1 MFGSLTLLIAVV
13 GLATLSA
20 GSLAYALLYGRIQ
33 NENATERRLDVVQ
46 GHTPVE
52 ALRGRSNPATDAARR
67 RKSVQDTLKEIEEKQ
82 KARSKRTKSPPL
94 VLRMEQ
100 AGLNWSRRTFV
111 LVSLAIGVVTFGG
124 IWVAG
129 APVYAAAAF
138 GVAGLLGVPR
148 WAVNFLRKRRMNVF
162 LEEFANASDVI
173 VRGVK
178 AGLPLNDCIK
188 IIANEA
194 AEPVRSE
201 FRHIVET
208 QAMGVPLADAVAK
221 LPERVPVPEANFFAI
236 VVAIQQRAGGNLS
249 EALGNLSRVLRE
261 RRKMKGKI
269 GAMSM
274 EAKASAA
281 IIGALP
287 PVVMILVY
295 ITSPAYI
302 TLLFTEQLGNVIL
315 GASAVWMTIGILV
328 MRKMINFDF

>member
-1 MFGSLTLLIAVV
+1 MFGSFTMLIAIV

-33 NENATERRLDVVQ
+33 SEDTVERRLDVVQ
-46 GHTPVE
+46 GRTPVE
-52 ALRGRSNPATDAARR
+52 ALRGRSESGRR

-82 KARSKRTKSPPL
+82 KARSKRSNAPPL
-94 VLRMEQ
+94 RLRMQQ
-100 AGLNWSRRTFV
+100 AGLSWSRRTFLIV
-111 LVSLAIGVVTFGG
+111 SFCCGLVVFLAIALTGL
-124 IWVAG
+124 
-129 APVYAAAAF
+129 PLYAAAAF
-138 GVAGLLGVPR
+138 GVAALLGLPR
-148 WAVNFLRKRRMNVF
+148 WVVNYLRKRRMRLF

-201 FRHIVET
+201 FRAIVET
-208 QAMGVPLADAVAK
+208 QALGVSLADAVAK
-221 LPERVPVPEANFFAI
+221 LPERMPVPEANFFAI
-236 VVAIQQRAGGNLS
+236 VVAVQQRAGGNLA
-249 EALGNLSRVLRE
+249 EALGNLSRVLRD

-281 IIGALP
+281 IIGSLP
-287 PVVMILVY
+287 IVVMLLVY

-302 TLLFTEQLGNVIL
+302 MLLFTEQLGNVIL
-315 GASAVWMTIGILV
+315 GGAAVWMTIGVIV

>member
-1 MFGSLTLLIAVV
+1 MVAFV
-13 GLATLSA
+13 G
-20 GSLAYALLYGRIQ
+20 
-33 NENATERRLDVVQ
+33 V
-46 GHTPVE
+46 
-52 ALRGRSNPATDAARR
+52 
-67 RKSVQDTLKEIEEKQ
+67 
-82 KARSKRTKSPPL
+82 
-94 VLRMEQ
+94 
-100 AGLNWSRRTFV
+100 
-111 LVSLAIGVVTFGG
+111 
-124 IWVAG
+124 WVAG

-148 WAVNFLRKRRMNVF
+148 WIVNFLRKRRMNVF
-162 LEEFANASDVI
+162 LEEFANAADVI

-208 QAMGVPLADAVAK
+208 QAMGVPMADAVAK

-269 GAMSM
+269 SAMSM

-281 IIGALP
+281 IIGSLP
-287 PVVMILVY
+287 PVVMILVW

-302 TLLFTEQLGNVIL
+302 SLLFTEQLGNVIL